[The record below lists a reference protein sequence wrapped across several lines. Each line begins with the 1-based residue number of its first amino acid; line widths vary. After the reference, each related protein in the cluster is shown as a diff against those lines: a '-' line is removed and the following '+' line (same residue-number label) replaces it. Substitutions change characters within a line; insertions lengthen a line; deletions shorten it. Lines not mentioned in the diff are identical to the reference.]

1 MKLSK
6 EELLQKVVSVIGDNT
21 SDDVLTLLEDIS
33 DTVNTETNN
42 ENWQEKYT
50 QLDNDWQ
57 EKYTQ
62 LDNDWRQ
69 KYKERFLEGST
80 TASEIK
86 LEQKED
92 VIDDGSPTT
101 FEELFK
107 KREV

>member
-6 EELLQKVVSVIGDNT
+6 EELLQKVATVIGDNT
-21 SDDVLTLLEDIS
+21 SDEALSLLEDIT
-33 DTVNTETNN
+33 DTVSAESDS

-50 QLDNDWQ
+50 QLDS
-57 EKYTQ
+57 E
-62 LDNDWRQ
+62 WRQ